1 MNQNQARGFQSRIIG
16 SGAMSEWI
24 KKQGWLDGYVK
35 PVKRKDEEV
44 KERGSV
50 MVHIPLRCPACR
62 SRKVR
67 CYGADKPILY
77 YKCVNCEIKFKVLE
91 KEDN

>member
-1 MNQNQARGFQSRIIG
+1 MSRNKAGGYRNKAIG
-16 SGAMSEWI
+16 SSAMSEWI

-35 PVKRKDEEV
+35 PAKRKDEEV
-44 KERGSV
+44 TEKGSV
-50 MVHIPLRCPACR
+50 MVHVPLRCPVCR

-77 YKCVNCEIKFKVLE
+77 YKCVDCEIKFKVLE

>member
-1 MNQNQARGFQSRIIG
+1 MA
-16 SGAMSEWI
+16 EWI

-35 PVKRKDEEV
+35 PAKKNDNEV
-44 KERGSV
+44 KEKSNV

-77 YKCVNCEIKFKVLE
+77 YKCVDCENKFKVLE